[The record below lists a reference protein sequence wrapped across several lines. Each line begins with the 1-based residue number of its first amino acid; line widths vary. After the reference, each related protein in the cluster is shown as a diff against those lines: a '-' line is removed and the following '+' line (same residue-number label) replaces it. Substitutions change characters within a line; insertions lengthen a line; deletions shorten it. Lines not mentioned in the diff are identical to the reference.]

1 MILLHKRFTL
11 ILMLLILNGPGL
23 VHYQESQIPE
33 QKLMAIKVDRQDE
46 GSLITSVSFEYG
58 LNNEFGMKFQ
68 PSGPNRLTGL
78 DVIYTIDWKRG
89 QREEILKSCTD
100 WIGPLIVRKLESTNL
115 APAMFT
121 GGWHTVPIETEDI
134 KTAIPKSTVVL
145 VDGKI
150 VQNSYF
156 GRGNEV
162 KILVTND
169 IYGYNSDFSNVND
182 AAIREYVEYTI
193 TANKID
199 VQVSLTA
206 LQNVEI
212 EKYYGLQSQNSA
224 WKGELI
230 YRSSQG
236 EYELKVDSSISSD
249 SLLADKYGVDTVI
262 VRNDEH
268 TIRMWLDT
276 GYGLGQ
282 LMYKSGDKPRS
293 FTRDYGKSYFNLI
306 NGTNAVLNKD
316 DTLTWR
322 GAYTF
327 LPSK

>member
-1 MILLHKRFTL
+1 
-11 ILMLLILNGPGL
+11 MLLILSGHGI
-23 VHYQESQIPE
+23 VHYQESTIPE
-33 QKLMAIKVDRQDE
+33 QKLLDVKVDRNDE
-46 GSLITSVSFEYG
+46 GSLTTTVFFEYG
-58 LNNEFGMKFQ
+58 LNNEFGITFQ

-78 DVIYTIDWKRG
+78 DAIYTIDRESG

-100 WIGPLIVRKLESTNL
+100 WIGPLIVKKLDSTNL
-115 APAMFT
+115 APVMFT
-121 GGWHTVPIETEDI
+121 GGWHTVLNETEEM
-134 KTAIPKSTVVL
+134 KTAVPISTEVQ
-145 VDGKI
+145 VDGRI
-150 VQNSYF
+150 VQNSYL
-156 GRGNEV
+156 GRGDVV
-162 KILVTND
+162 KILVIND

-182 AAIREYVEYTI
+182 AVIREQVEYTI

-230 YRSSQG
+230 YKSSQG
-236 EYELKVDSSISSD
+236 EYELKVDSSINSD
-249 SLLADKYGVDTVI
+249 SLLVDKYGVDTVV

-268 TIRMWLDT
+268 TLRMWLDT

-282 LMYKSGDKPRS
+282 LMYKSGDTPRS

-306 NGTNAVLNKD
+306 NGTNVVLSKN

-322 GAYTF
+322 GTYSF